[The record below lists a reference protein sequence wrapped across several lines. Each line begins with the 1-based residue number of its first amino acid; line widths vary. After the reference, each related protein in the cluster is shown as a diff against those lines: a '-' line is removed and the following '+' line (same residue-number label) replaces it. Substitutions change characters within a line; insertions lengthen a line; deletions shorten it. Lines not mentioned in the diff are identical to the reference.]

1 MSFSSDLL
9 LLPVCKE
16 EVPLEQQEWS
26 SSLVQEEPQPL
37 HIKEEQEEQ
46 SPVEA
51 DGATRP
57 LRACRLSLHSTQP
70 PTRDEQLLSSHGS
83 ESDTEDSEDWEE
95 TREGQSALN
104 RQNKSSFTRTK
115 ACL

>member
-1 MSFSSDLL
+1 M
-9 LLPVCKE
+9 CKE
-16 EVPLEQQEWS
+16 VSSQDEEKRS

-104 RQNKSSFTRTK
+104 RQNKTSFTRTK